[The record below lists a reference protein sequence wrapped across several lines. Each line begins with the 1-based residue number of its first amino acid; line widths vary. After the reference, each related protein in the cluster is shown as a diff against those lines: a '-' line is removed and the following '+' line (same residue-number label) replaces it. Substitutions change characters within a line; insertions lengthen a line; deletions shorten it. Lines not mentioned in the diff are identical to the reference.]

1 MTGRR
6 VLLLVLVAA
15 ALTFPLGAA
24 RKLWVLDEVR
34 YAAVVEEMHETGR
47 WFAPYLNGEF
57 FDHKPPL
64 YFWLVGGITALT
76 GQSEFILYVIA
87 WLLSLACVVAT
98 YSLLRALVP
107 ERTAWLGAV
116 VMASSFLYAVVT
128 GIARMDLMMVT
139 FMLLGLLAF
148 LRGYMTGRRRLY
160 IWFFVFCALAVMTKG
175 PYGIVLPLVAVL
187 AFLAWE
193 RRLKEAVSPWF
204 VGGFLIGLGIV
215 GVWLALLAL
224 VEGPHVLRDYIVKQT
239 LGRMADS
246 WAHKE
251 PFWYYAAYLPLEF
264 LPWVAFVPCGFA
276 LLRRRHPVAF
286 RFMLVLAVTNLV
298 VLSAV
303 SCKLWVYILPI
314 WPALAVAAAVRL
326 RHALVE
332 GASKWFK
339 IEVTVTGGLLVTLGV
354 AGQILCRHYF
364 PDKTASMAPLAAA
377 LSLLGACAVVIAWS
391 PGPAAA
397 RKRAVL
403 VGTLFV
409 LTGMAFSRLTMS
421 TLTPAFNDAMSP
433 ARAAEGMR
441 WFADQGYTLATCGVP
456 TGTYNYYTH
465 QRVIPEI
472 DAADLPDFFTQH
484 APALVA
490 IRTKIFVE
498 IYDDLPGVFATWP
511 HELERKEHCL
521 IGREGES
528 PPEEHSED

>member
-1 MTGRR
+1 MTRRR

-15 ALTFPLGAA
+15 ALTFPLGAG

-47 WFAPYLNGEF
+47 WFGPYLNGEF
-57 FDHKPPL
+57 FHHKPPL
-64 YFWLVGGITALT
+64 YFWLVGSITALT

-87 WLLSLACVVAT
+87 WLLSLACVVTT
-98 YSLLRALVP
+98 YFLLRALVP

-148 LRGYMTGRRRLY
+148 VRGYMTGRRGLY
-160 IWFFVFCALAVMTKG
+160 AWFFVFCALAVMTKG

-204 VGGFLIGLGIV
+204 FGGFLIGLGIV
-215 GVWLALLAL
+215 GVWLALLTL

-239 LGRMADS
+239 LGRMAGS
-246 WAHKE
+246 WAHAE

-339 IEVTVTGGLLVTLGV
+339 IEATVTGGLLLAMSV
-354 AGQILCRHYF
+354 AAQLLCQHIF
-364 PDKTASMAPLAAA
+364 PEKTASVLPVCVGLSAFGVLAIVAAWLPA
-377 LSLLGACAVVIAWS
+377 LSTG
-391 PGPAAA
+391 
-397 RKRAVL
+397 RTRAVL
-403 VGTLFV
+403 VGSVLVVTGLTFSRVTALV
-409 LTGMAFSRLTMS
+409 LT
-421 TLTPAFNDAMSP
+421 PEFNDVMSP
-433 ARAAEGMR
+433 KTAGELMR
-441 WFADQGYTLATCGVP
+441 QYADDGYALATCGVP
-456 TGTYNYYTH
+456 IGTYNYYAR
-465 QRVIPEI
+465 QRIIPEI
-472 DAADLPDFFTQH
+472 QADEVQSFLAENPR
-484 APALVA
+484 AVVA
-490 IRTKIFVE
+490 IRKKALDELHDVLP
-498 IYDDLPGVFATWP
+498 DLLRTGEHV
-511 HELERKEHCL
+511 LERKTHYL
-521 IGREGES
+521 VVKGEGQGG
-528 PPEEHSED
+528 PD